1 MLFRGEFTLE
11 LWSISFVIFAKY
23 VIASL
28 KMNVIIFEMGEF
40 CSEAF
45 FFSFLVSSSFSL
57 K

>member
-1 MLFRGEFTLE
+1 MFTLE